1 MKKNSIIKVLGILIS
16 VFTLIPLFTI
26 SCNNDENG
34 DEDPLVGNYTF
45 TSATFNDT
53 VNVKLEGYYIQFLPG
68 SDASQFV
75 RNGILK
81 AAPCDDMENAA
92 VDLRADG
99 QNYYICLGET
109 NEEQMGTW
117 VINSDRT
124 ILTFNISNP
133 QNLALII
140 SDLEINETQ
149 FVGTVENF
157 PLPVDNAYELG
168 ETLPGGLI
176 NFQIASVDVKFSKV
190 Q

>member
-16 VFTLIPLFTI
+16 VLTLILLFTV

-34 DEDPLVGNYTF
+34 DEDPLVGKYTF

-53 VNVKLEGYYIQFLPG
+53 VNVKVDGNYIQFLPE

-81 AAPCDDMENAA
+81 AAPCDNLANAA
-92 VDLRADG
+92 VDLRSNG
-99 QNYYICLGET
+99 QNYYICIGET

-133 QNLALII
+133 QSLALII
-140 SDLEINETQ
+140 ADLVITETQ
-149 FVGTVENF
+149 FDGTVENF
-157 PLPVDNAYELG
+157 PFPLDNAYELG
-168 ETLPGGLI
+168 ASLPGGLI
-176 NFQIASVDVKFSKV
+176 NFQMASVDVKFSKV
-190 Q
+190 E